1 MLQHKMKEQFPNVFY
16 VKAKEKSYQFEV
28 EKIDDWLKA
37 INNAIED
44 SQNRYE
50 QFIKRKTVN
59 QNSAERAPSEMDFK
73 DQLGFTAPIMIPD
86 SDVSMCQV

>member
-1 MLQHKMKEQFPNVFY
+1 M
-16 VKAKEKSYQFEV
+16 
-28 EKIDDWLKA
+28 KA

-50 QFIKRKTVN
+50 QLIKRKTVN
-59 QNSAERAPSEMDFK
+59 QTERAPSEMDFK

>member
-1 MLQHKMKEQFPNVFY
+1 M
-16 VKAKEKSYQFEV
+16 
-28 EKIDDWLKA
+28 KA

-50 QFIKRKTVN
+50 QFQKRKTVN
-59 QNSAERAPSEMDFK
+59 QKSAERAPSEMDFK

-86 SDVSMCQV
+86 SDVSMCQVCSKNSLFKSSIYMSYGNTGC